1 MRKQP
6 HPLFNLLT
14 ASLVLAACHLSA
26 HNTPEHERK
35 IEFPNILGYETLIAD
50 LHQHTA
56 FSDGHVWPTVRVWE
70 AEADGVDVIA
80 TTDHLEHRPHQDDL
94 PFEDANRAYQ
104 IAKEEADKRGNVI
117 VLNGGEVSRDMPPGH
132 VNAVFMK
139 DVNELFV
146 DDPMEAFRRAHEQGA
161 YIFWNHPQWIAHRP
175 DGMAQLTDMHRELIK
190 RGHINGIEVVNKTSY
205 SDEALQ
211 IALDN
216 DLTIMGNSDIHGLVD
231 YDFQIS
237 EGGHRPVT
245 LVFATDKS
253 EAAVKEALFAGR
265 TAVCFNDTL
274 VGHAEYL
281 QPLIAASVT
290 VKDARILASYTGESL
305 VVGVTLANQS
315 SIDFIFE
322 NRSDYTLHN
331 QSDVFMIP
339 ARGTIEV
346 QVKVLEKVAEFQLP
360 LAVLNAVV
368 APKTHPIIGYAFR
381 SPAWTEEEE

>member
-1 MRKQP
+1 
-6 HPLFNLLT
+6 
-14 ASLVLAACHLSA
+14 
-26 HNTPEHERK
+26 
-35 IEFPNILGYETLIAD
+35 
-50 LHQHTA
+50 
-56 FSDGHVWPTVRVWE
+56 
-70 AEADGVDVIA
+70 VDVIA
-80 TTDHLEHRPHQDDL
+80 TTDHLEYRPHKDDL

-104 IAKEEADKRGNVI
+104 IAKKEADKRSNVI

-161 YIFWNHPQWIAHRP
+161 FIFWNHPNWIAHRP
-175 DGMAQLTDMHRELIK
+175 DGMARMTEMHRTLIE

-205 SDEALQ
+205 SDESLQ

-231 YDFQIS
+231 YDYHVS

-245 LVFATDKS
+245 LVFAEEKS
-253 EAAVKEALFAGR
+253 EEAIKEALFAGR

-274 VGHAEYL
+274 VGRAKYI
-281 QPLIAASVT
+281 QPLIAASVS
-290 VKDARILASYTGESL
+290 VEDARILTSYTGESL
-305 VVGVTLANQS
+305 VVGVTLKNNS
-315 SIDFIFE
+315 SIDYIFE

-339 ARGTIEV
+339 AHGSIEV
-346 QVKVLEKVAEFQLP
+346 QVKVLEKVPEFQLP

-368 APKTHPIIGYAFR
+368 APKTHPVIAYAFQ
-381 SPAWTEEEE
+381 SPAWSEEGE